1 MKRRFGII
9 TLIQLFTAAIFLT
22 SCKGINAPDKI
33 GKAENQLIVIE
44 NNTSLYTIVRPDEG
58 SAAETE
64 AAIKLKEAI
73 SKVTGA
79 ELIITTDRD
88 GKTDNSNRLEILIGN
103 TNRSES
109 AQAVKGLTENQF
121 AIKAINSCI
130 VITGGSDQAL
140 TGAAD
145 YFLKEFLGYTS
156 EKNYT
161 AKTELRINSQLNVL
175 SVTDTS
181 KKVSL
186 FIADESAG
194 YTDAVKNGFLS
205 EYTRVTEYTCDDNL
219 ASIFN
224 INNADLVAIIGAQNV
239 PAGTISA
246 VDSYMSKG
254 GKVLTVGGPTFQNIL
269 YPLNGSW
276 VTEQEYLISSAEN
289 NKTKAEIIKLS
300 NEKEI
305 RKLSRSTNDP
315 SQSLVKETGDFGLE
329 KTDGQLKVTISNLT
343 SWDVLNTGFSVP
355 AGNNAI
361 GFWAKGDENT
371 SGLYVEVFENDG
383 SRWYAVTQLSAE
395 WKYFILNSPDFTIYD
410 SPKRTGTSLDIS
422 KGVNIQFGL
431 AMSGQSVSPGGHT
444 YYIAD
449 LCTLTYLSPDAKF
462 DNGTVYSINGM
473 IPEYEL
479 YPVTNAASV
488 VTCGNQVYLSDIA
501 YMLPS
506 DLFSCSPGRQATGYG
521 KERASRFVPLLE
533 VFDTKGIRSGYA
545 AWMYIFNNKD
555 GTGNPMYTAFSVN
568 DAAFYNAA
576 GIQAVCD
583 AAAAMLSGAFL
594 VEGGTDEYIYI
605 SEDTDKITAGT
616 TVAVELSDESV
627 ISVKLSL
634 YDGDIL
640 LAEKSGIAGD
650 SQLSQAKS
658 DGYYKMEFEYNI
670 SAGLPDRAVTELY
683 TDGVLTDKL
692 EHEVSFWKAK
702 PDENRKYIY
711 TENGAF
717 MRDGKILNLFG
728 INYMP
733 SSGVAEENGP
743 LFEYYV
749 SAASYDPD
757 VFYNDLLRVKDIGFN
772 CVSLFVYY
780 DSMNSCNNIL
790 HLINMCEEMELYV
803 DLSIRPYAY
812 PFNYNPDQVELMIT
826 RLHLAEN
833 DNIIAYD
840 IAWEPMMGPYE
851 SERGILKLLD
861 GDWNDWIQDQYGS
874 LTAAENAWGTPAP
887 RDTGGNVIGATGV
900 MLDSA
905 PGGQY
910 DKIVAAY
917 RRFIDDEVAFK
928 FNLTLQH
935 MISFDPRHL
944 ISFRMSMAGSPSVAS
959 SIYCYDFRSLA
970 STMAFMSPEG
980 YALSSS
986 GDNAKQALFANVYA
1000 RYTNPGKPVVWK
1012 EYGKHV
1018 WSGSNFNNNSGNLDA
1033 QKSYYEAVL
1042 AEFYKA
1048 YTSALYCWFF
1058 PGGYRCGENSDYG
1071 IINPDGSDRPA
1082 TETLRR
1088 YAELFKS
1095 QDLRTESDYFIE
1107 TERDDYTNGITGMYD
1122 EIKDE
1127 LIQAFGTGQSVSIVN
1142 KLQNDGIIYADECL
1156 DYAVGGAKADIYP
1169 LRYVNGQI
1177 LKTETVISNGQK
1189 YLRITVINTQ
1199 DASWRAGTV
1208 SVISVS
1214 GTGLRYTFDID
1225 IAYLDTVTAD
1235 IPVSD
1240 TGETELKFS
1249 VNGVLYGMKYTT
1261 VIK

>member
-1 MKRRFGII
+1 MKRHFGIL

-22 SCKGINAPDKI
+22 SCKGIDAPDKI
-33 GKAENQLIVIE
+33 GKIENQLIVVQ
-44 NNTSLYTIVRPDEG
+44 NKTSPYIIVRPDEG

-64 AAIKLKEAI
+64 ATIKLKAAI
-73 SKVTGA
+73 SKVTGT
-79 ELIITTDRD
+79 ELKITTDWD

-103 TNRSES
+103 TNRIES
-109 AQAVKGLTENQF
+109 AQAAKELTENQF
-121 AIKAINSCI
+121 VIKTMNSRI
-130 VITGGSDQAL
+130 VITGGSSKAL
-140 TGAAD
+140 TDAVD

-156 EKNYT
+156 EKNYS
-161 AKTELRINSQLNVL
+161 AKTEFLINSQLNVL
-175 SVTDTS
+175 SVSDTS
-181 KKVSL
+181 KKINL
-186 FIADESAG
+186 FITDETVG

-205 EYTRVTEYTCDDNL
+205 AYTRITEYTCDDSL
-219 ASIFN
+219 AEIFN
-224 INNADLVAIIGAQNV
+224 RNNSDLVVIIGANKV

-269 YPLNGSW
+269 YPLNGTW

-289 NKTKAEIIKLS
+289 NKTKKEIIKLS
-300 NEKEI
+300 SEKEI
-305 RKLSRSTNDP
+305 RKLSRSTNDL

-383 SRWYAVTQLSAE
+383 SRWYAVAPLSPE
-395 WKYFILNSPDFTIYD
+395 WKYFILNTQDFTIYD
-410 SPKRTGTSLDIS
+410 SPKRAGTSLDIS

-431 AMSGQSVSPGGHT
+431 AMSGQSVSSGEHT

-449 LCTLTYLSPDAKF
+449 LCTLAYVSPDAKH

-473 IPEYEL
+473 TPEYEL

-488 VTCGNQVYLSDIA
+488 AAGSNQIFLSDLTYI
-501 YMLPS
+501 LPS

-521 KERASRFVPLLE
+521 KERTSRFIPLLE

-545 AWMYIFNNKD
+545 AWMYVFNNED
-555 GTGNPMYTAFSVN
+555 GAGNPIYTTFSVN
-568 DAAFYNAA
+568 HAAFYNTA
-576 GIQAVCD
+576 GIQSVCD
-583 AAAAMLSGAFL
+583 AAAAMLSGSFL

-616 TVAVELSDESV
+616 AVVVELSNESV

-640 LAEKSGIAGD
+640 LTEKTGIAGD
-650 SQLSQAKS
+650 SQLSQIKS
-658 DGYYKMEFEYNI
+658 DSSYKMEFEYNI

-702 PDENRKYIY
+702 PEENRKYIY

-780 DSMNSCNNIL
+780 DSMSNCNNIL
-790 HLINMCEEMELYV
+790 HLINMCEEMGLYV

-826 RLHLAEN
+826 RLHLSEN

-840 IAWEPMMGPYE
+840 IAWEPMLGPYE
-851 SERGILKLLD
+851 SERGILKSLD
-861 GDWNDWIQDQYGS
+861 GDWKDWIQDQYGGI
-874 LTAAENAWGTPAP
+874 TAAEKAWGTPAP
-887 RDTGGNVIGATGV
+887 RDDGENITGATGV
-900 MLDSA
+900 MLDA
-905 PGGQY
+905 EPGSQY

-917 RRFIDDEVAFK
+917 RRFIDDAVANK
-928 FNLTLQH
+928 FNVTLQH
-935 MISFDPRHL
+935 MLSLDPRHL

-959 SIYCYDFRSLA
+959 STFCYDFRSIA

-980 YALSSS
+980 YALTSS
-986 GDNAKQALFANVYA
+986 GDSAKQALFANVYA

-1018 WSGSNFNNNSGNLDA
+1018 WNGSNFNNNSGNLEA

-1058 PGGYRCGENSDYG
+1058 PGGYRCAENSDYG
-1071 IINPDGSDRPA
+1071 IINPDGSDRPV
-1082 TETLRR
+1082 TETLRK
-1088 YAELFKS
+1088 YAKLFKA
-1095 QDLRTESDYFIE
+1095 QGLRDESDYFIK
-1107 TERDDYTNGITGMYD
+1107 TERDDYPNGITGMYD
-1122 EIKDE
+1122 VIKDE
-1127 LIQAFGTGQSVSIVN
+1127 LIQAFDKGRSVSLAN
-1142 KLQNDGIIYADECL
+1142 KLHSNGILYADECM
-1156 DYAVGGAKADIYP
+1156 DYAVGNAKANIYP

-1177 LKTETVISNGQK
+1177 LKTGTVISNGQK

-1208 SVISVS
+1208 SIISVS
-1214 GTGLRYTFDID
+1214 GVELEYTFDND
-1225 IAYLDTVTAD
+1225 IAYLDIVTAD
-1235 IPVSD
+1235 IPVNGS
-1240 TGETELKFS
+1240 GETVLKFN
-1249 VNGVLYGMKYTT
+1249 VNGVLFGMKFSVT
-1261 VIK
+1261 IK

>member
-1 MKRRFGII
+1 MNRHFGIL
-9 TLIQLFTAAIFLT
+9 TLIQIFTAAIFLT
-22 SCKGINAPDKI
+22 SCKGIDTPDKI
-33 GKAENQLIVIE
+33 GKAENQLIVVE
-44 NNTSLYTIVRPDEG
+44 NNTSLYTIVRPDQG

-64 AAIKLKEAI
+64 AAIKLKAAI
-73 SKVTGA
+73 SKITGA
-79 ELIITTDRD
+79 ELNITTDWD

-109 AQAVKGLTENQF
+109 AQAAKGLTENQF
-121 AIKAINSCI
+121 AIKAMNSRI
-130 VITGGSDQAL
+130 VITGGSDKAL
-140 TGAAD
+140 TDAVD
-145 YFLKEFLGYTS
+145 YFLKEFLSYTS
-156 EKNYT
+156 ENNYS
-161 AKTELRINSQLNVL
+161 AKTEFRINSQLDVL

-186 FIADESAG
+186 FITDESAG

-205 EYTRVTEYTCDDNL
+205 AYTRVTEYTCGDSLSD
-219 ASIFN
+219 IFN
-224 INNADLVAIIGAQNV
+224 INNADLVVIVGANKV
-239 PAGTISA
+239 PAGTIGA
-246 VDSYMSKG
+246 VDSYMSMG

-269 YPLNGSW
+269 YPLNGIW

-289 NKTKAEIIKLS
+289 NKTKKEIIKLS
-300 NEKEI
+300 SDKEI
-305 RKLSRSTNDP
+305 RKLSRSTNDL
-315 SQSLVKETGDFGLE
+315 SQLLVKETGDFGLE

-383 SRWYAVTQLSAE
+383 SRWYAVALLSSE
-395 WKYFILNSPDFTIYD
+395 WKYFILNSADFTIYD
-410 SPKRTGTSLDIS
+410 SPKRAGTSFDIS

-431 AMSGQSVSPGGHT
+431 AMSGQSVSPGEHT

-449 LCTLTYLSPDAKF
+449 LCTMTHVSPDAKS
-462 DNGTVYSINGM
+462 DDGTVYSINGM
-473 IPEYEL
+473 TPEYEL
-479 YPVTNAASV
+479 YPVTNAVSV
-488 VTCGNQVYLSDIA
+488 AAGRNQIFLSDIT
-501 YMLPS
+501 YILPS
-506 DLFSCSPGRQATGYG
+506 DLFSCSPGRQATGFG
-521 KERASRFVPLLE
+521 KERASRFIPLLE

-545 AWMYIFNNKD
+545 AWMYIFNNED
-555 GTGNPMYTAFSVN
+555 GAGNSIYTTFSVN
-568 DAAFYNAA
+568 DAAFYNNA

-594 VEGGTDEYIYI
+594 VDGGTNEYIYI

-640 LAEKSGIAGD
+640 LAEKTGIVGD
-650 SQLSQAKS
+650 SQLSQIKS

-670 SAGLPDRAVTELY
+670 SAGHPDRAITELY

-692 EHEVSFWKAK
+692 DHEVSFWKAK
-702 PDENRKYIY
+702 PEENRKYIY
-711 TENGAF
+711 TENSAF

-733 SSGVAEENGP
+733 SSGIAEENGP
-743 LFEYYV
+743 LFEHYV
-749 SAASYDPD
+749 SASSYDPD
-757 VFYNDLLRVKDIGFN
+757 VFFNDLLRVKDIGFN

-780 DSMNSCNNIL
+780 DSMIDCNNIL
-790 HLINMCEEMELYV
+790 HLINMCEEMGLYV

-840 IAWEPMMGPYE
+840 IAWEPMLGPYE
-851 SERGILKLLD
+851 SERGVLKSLD
-861 GDWNDWIQDQYGS
+861 RDWNDWIKDQYGS
-874 LTAAENAWGTPAP
+874 LTTAEKAWGTPAP
-887 RDTGGNVIGATGV
+887 RDDGGNVIGVTGV
-900 MLDSA
+900 MLDSVQ
-905 PGGQY
+905 GSQY

-917 RRFIDDEVAFK
+917 RRFIDDAVAYK
-928 FNLTLQH
+928 FNITLQH
-935 MISFDPRHL
+935 MLSFDPWHL

-959 SIYCYDFRSLA
+959 STYCYDFRSIA

-980 YALSSS
+980 YALTSS
-986 GDNAKQALFANVYA
+986 GDSAKQALFANVYA

-1058 PGGYRCGENSDYG
+1058 PGGYRCVENSDYG
-1071 IINPDGSDRPA
+1071 IVNPDGSDRPV
-1082 TETLRR
+1082 TETLRK
-1088 YAELFKS
+1088 YARLFIT
-1095 QDLRTESDYFIE
+1095 QDIITKPNYLIE
-1107 TERDDYTNGITGMYD
+1107 TERDNYPNGITGMYD

-1127 LIQAFGTGQSVSIVN
+1127 LIQAFGDGRSVVLVN
-1142 KLQNDGIIYADECL
+1142 KLQGDGTLYADNCT
-1156 DYAVGGAKADIYP
+1156 DYAVGDAKADIYP
-1169 LRYVNGQI
+1169 LRYINGQI
-1177 LKTETVISNGQK
+1177 IKTETVIANGQK

-1199 DASWRAGTV
+1199 DATWRAGTV

-1214 GTGLRYTFDID
+1214 GLELEYTFDKD
-1225 IAYLDTVTAD
+1225 ISYLDKVTSD
-1235 IPVSD
+1235 IPVSGS
-1240 TGETELKFS
+1240 GETVLKFS
-1249 VNGVLYGMKYTT
+1249 VNGVLFGIKYITA
-1261 VIK
+1261 VK